1 MNTDAAGATPEP
13 GTTPE
18 PDGAG
23 DDKGGALAALL
34 AAGAEDMSE
43 PENDGEGRGKSKSAK
58 RSRPGS
64 EERQQDDGES
74 ADYSNCRPLHTRP
87 NALLAAA
94 AASADA
100 EGAEAPLGSD
110 WRKQHVLYGNDNH
123 YMFFRLH
130 RHVYDRLAAAQRC
143 ARDKNQPQF
152 RQTGDEHRKEPDPQ
166 VGGRLAGEWPSGCLQ
181 SLWWTAEV
189 YGCIGIYHCCSDCSI
204 PLKLLRPRGHLH
216 LPNGCPA
223 DGTVSMC
230 SLC

>member
-1 MNTDAAGATPEP
+1 MTYVCLCAMFPAGRKRDEGAESGINTDAAGATPEP
-13 GTTPE
+13 GATPE
-18 PDGAG
+18 RDGAA
-23 DDKGGALAALL
+23 DDKGDALAALL

-43 PENDGEGRGKSKSAK
+43 PENDEPRGKSKSAK

-74 ADYSNCRPLHTRP
+74 TGDYSNCRPLHTRA

-94 AASADA
+94 AATADA
-100 EGAEAPLGSD
+100 EAELGCD

-166 VGGRLAGEWPSGCLQ
+166 VGGML
-181 SLWWTAEV
+181 V
-189 YGCIGIYHCCSDCSI
+189 
-204 PLKLLRPRGHLH
+204 LKVCVTGVGFKR
-216 LPNGCPA
+216 
-223 DGTVSMC
+223 
-230 SLC
+230 